1 MKIPKLL
8 VNIFLT
14 FISIFSGILICELVA
29 RKIGLGKPVLYE
41 SDTLVGYRLKPN
53 QSVTRIQK
61 ARITTDF
68 EGFRI
73 SDKKIFEERSSFI
86 VFVGDSVT
94 YGGSY
99 IDNNNLFT
107 SKYCNLILDK
117 NIRCLNSGLNAWGI
131 HNMSRF
137 ISNYDLYSSRKPLK
151 FVLVIL
157 PGDEGRNFKAFSDT
171 PFWNEKPKQPSA
183 LIEILKFVNYKYI
196 IPALETN
203 NNKKNASNTYLLEND
218 KVWIQKK
225 IIWDELGFTLKKSK
239 YPIDVI
245 ISPPKR
251 WFESKNSDKEIII
264 YDQFLKNLSKVHQVK
279 KTCNLYRFLKKDY
292 KNSFYTDGVHLS
304 NEGHE
309 IWSKKIFEC
318 IK

>member
-99 IDNNNLFT
+99 IDNSQLLELAK
-107 SKYCNLILDK
+107 KYS
-117 NIRCLNSGLNAWGI
+117 NSGYGKYL
-131 HNMSRF
+131 
-137 ISNYDLYSSRKPLK
+137 ISL
-151 FVLVIL
+151 I
-157 PGDEGRNFKAFSDT
+157 
-171 PFWNEKPKQPSA
+171 NE
-183 LIEILKFVNYKYI
+183 
-196 IPALETN
+196 
-203 NNKKNASNTYLLEND
+203 
-218 KVWIQKK
+218 
-225 IIWDELGFTLKKSK
+225 
-239 YPIDVI
+239 
-245 ISPPKR
+245 
-251 WFESKNSDKEIII
+251 
-264 YDQFLKNLSKVHQVK
+264 
-279 KTCNLYRFLKKDY
+279 
-292 KNSFYTDGVHLS
+292 
-304 NEGHE
+304 
-309 IWSKKIFEC
+309 
-318 IK
+318 